1 MMLEAEYEAYF
12 DQDADKDSK
21 EYKIAA
27 AKLEI
32 AGEQIKASKLAE
44 FKGIKVDDPQEL
56 QKSIE
61 DSKKELAK
69 SWEISFTELTK
80 NPLKVSQKIALDD
93 KSEVE
98 VDFTPE
104 DNKKYTDL
112 MGLYLLHNDL
122 KPSAE
127 NAQKA
132 RDYATSEIVRERW
145 TDIVK
150 GILEK
155 DRKTQWEAYQKT
167 RNNNRPL
174 TAQPISA
181 DGKKSQDQQILEM
194 LETGETYV
202 PNK

>member
-1 MMLEAEYEAYF
+1 
-12 DQDADKDSK
+12 
-21 EYKIAA
+21 
-27 AKLEI
+27 
-32 AGEQIKASKLAE
+32 
-44 FKGIKVDDPQEL
+44 
-56 QKSIE
+56 
-61 DSKKELAK
+61 
-69 SWEISFTELTK
+69 
-80 NPLKVSQKIALDD
+80 LKVSQKIALDD

-132 RDYATSEIVRERW
+132 RDYAVGEIIRERF

-150 GILEK
+150 GLLEK
-155 DRKTQWEAYQKT
+155 DRKTQWEAFQKT

-174 TAQPISA
+174 ATTQFS
-181 DGKKSQDQQILEM
+181 DNERLSREQQILQT
-194 LETGETYV
+194 LETGEPHV
-202 PNK
+202 PNN